1 MAKPAPVLRARHGA
15 RPAAQSTPVTAPQAR
30 HTTLPGRAS
39 YLAWLPAARSR
50 STSVTPLRL
59 PAGKR
64 GLARAVADSR
74 DPGAMG
80 ADERLQHEPLEPEPR
95 EREPLDRE
103 PLDREP
109 LEREPLERQSLER
122 QIRFVLEADRLK
134 TVARQ
139 SRITDGSRQENSA
152 EHSWHLALMALA
164 LGEYAPA
171 GTDLGR
177 VMAMVVVHDLVEID
191 AGDLFLYSDSAA
203 HARQEVAERAAADR
217 IFALLPVP
225 QAEAARALWDE
236 FEERRTPEARFARA
250 LDRLEPMLLNMQ
262 TGGGTWVAHDVP
274 LDQVLSKVQLIEE
287 GSAALGGY
295 ARAMIAQAV
304 ERGFLRAVADPHAG

>member
-1 MAKPAPVLRARHGA
+1 
-15 RPAAQSTPVTAPQAR
+15 
-30 HTTLPGRAS
+30 
-39 YLAWLPAARSR
+39 
-50 STSVTPLRL
+50 
-59 PAGKR
+59 
-64 GLARAVADSR
+64 
-74 DPGAMG
+74 MG
-80 ADERLQHEPLEPEPR
+80 ADEPLQHEPPEGEPSGRGLR
-95 EREPLDRE
+95 EREPLGPE
-103 PLDREP
+103 PPDGE
-109 LEREPLERQSLER
+109 SLER

-139 SRITDGSRQENSA
+139 SRITDGTRRENSA

-164 LGEYAPA
+164 LGGHAPA

-191 AGDLFLYSDSAA
+191 AGDLFVYSDSAA

-217 IFALLPVP
+217 IFALLPGP
-225 QAEAARALWDE
+225 QAVAARALWDE

-250 LDRLEPMLLNMQ
+250 LDRLQPMLLNMQ
-262 TGGGTWVAHDVP
+262 TEGGTWVAHDVP
-274 LDQVLSKVQLIEE
+274 LDQVLSKVELIEE

-304 ERGFLRAVADPHAG
+304 ERGFLRAVAGPHAG